1 MDHQLAAVLA
11 HARTQ
16 DHCITTRECG
26 RLGLSR
32 KRIHWLVR
40 HGHWKRMHQGV
51 YVAHSGAVTW
61 RQRARAALLYAGAD
75 AALSHEAAGYARELV
90 SQPPRIIDV
99 SIPASRRV
107 NASHGIRIVRRSSM
121 PPTSG
126 RLRATNPE
134 HTVVDL
140 LDRARSVD
148 DAMGVITQACRRG
161 VSPWALREVIAS
173 RGRLRHRRL
182 VGDLIAEAD
191 LGIESPLERRYHH
204 DVERAH
210 GLPTA
215 ALQARTVLDGRWTRA
230 DRRYA
235 TGVRVELDGQLAH
248 PDGRTDKDTWRD
260 NAAAV
265 QYGDLTLRYRWIHV
279 VLMTCEVAAQVVLAL
294 RRQGWTGESRAC
306 GPHCRVLAALARAA

>member
-1 MDHQLAAVLA
+1 MDDVLTAVLT

-40 HGHWKRMHQGV
+40 NGHWKRMHQGV
-51 YVAHSGAVTW
+51 YVVHSGAATW
-61 RQRARAALLYAGAD
+61 RQRARAALLYAGTG

-90 SQPPRIIDV
+90 TQPPRVIDV

-107 NASHGIRIVRRSSM
+107 HASRGIRITRRTCM

-126 RLRATNPE
+126 RLRSTNPE
-134 HTVVDL
+134 HTVIDL

-148 DAMGVITQACRRG
+148 DAVGIITQACRRR
-161 VSPWALREVIAS
+161 VSPWAMRQVIAD

-182 VGDLIAEAD
+182 VADLIAEAH

-215 ALQARTVLDGRWTRA
+215 TLQARAVLDGRWTRA

-235 TGVRVELDGQLAH
+235 AGVRVELDGQLAH

-265 QYGDLTLRYRWIHV
+265 QHGDLTLRYRWIHV
-279 VLMTCEVAAQVVLAL
+279 VSMTCEVAAQVVLAL
-294 RRQGWTGESRAC
+294 RRQGWTGEPRPC
-306 GPHCRVLAALARAA
+306 GPACHLQAARARAA